1 MASFFCQSLWGI
13 ESQKKCL
20 TKGVQI
26 YILMHGAK
34 LPSKGSVPVYI
45 STRNVSLDIL
55 CQKTCSIN
63 KFHSFV
69 IY

>member
-13 ESQKKCL
+13 ESQKKFL

-26 YILMHGAK
+26 CILMHGAK

-45 STRNVSLDIL
+45 STKNVSLL
-55 CQKTCSIN
+55 CHKTCSIN

>member
-1 MASFFCQSLWGI
+1 MASFFHQSLWGT

-26 YILMHGAK
+26 CILMHGAK
-34 LPSKGSVPVYI
+34 FPSKGSVPVYI
-45 STRNVSLDIL
+45 STRNVSLL
-55 CQKTCSIN
+55 SQKTCSIN